1 VLVAESLHLFAW
13 NVWCRWTG
21 PYSGK
26 VNIGV
31 MLVWVSPNPKDKE

>member
-1 VLVAESLHLFAW
+1 VQVAKSLHLFAQ
-13 NVWCRWTG
+13 NFWCRWVG

-31 MLVWVSPNPKDKE
+31 MLVWVSDNPKE

>member
-1 VLVAESLHLFAW
+1 MQVAESLHLFAR
-13 NVWCRWTG
+13 NVLCRWIG

-31 MLVWVSPNPKDKE
+31 MLVWVSANPKE